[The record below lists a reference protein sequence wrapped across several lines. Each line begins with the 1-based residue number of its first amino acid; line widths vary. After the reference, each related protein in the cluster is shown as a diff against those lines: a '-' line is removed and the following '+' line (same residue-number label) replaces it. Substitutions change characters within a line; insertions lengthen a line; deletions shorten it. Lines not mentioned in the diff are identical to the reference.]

1 MLGSCEVIAFVATA
15 RPDRALPFY
24 RDTLGLPLI
33 ADEPFA
39 LVFDAHG
46 TMLRIQKVTDVP
58 EVPFTVLGWK
68 VKALRPTV
76 EQLMRRGLQL
86 ERFRGIGQD
95 KVGIWTAPGGALV
108 AWFRDPDGNLLSLTQ
123 F

>member
-1 MLGSCEVIAFVATA
+1 MLGSCEVIVFVAITK
-15 RPDRALPFY
+15 PDRALSFY
-24 RDTLGLPLI
+24 RDTLGLALI

-46 TMLRIQKVTDVP
+46 TMLRIQKVA
-58 EVPFTVLGWK
+58 EVPPVPYTVLGWK

-76 EQLMRRGLQL
+76 EQLMRRGVKL
-86 ERFRGIGQD
+86 EHFPGLGQD
-95 KVGIWTAPGGALV
+95 KVGIWAAPGGALV